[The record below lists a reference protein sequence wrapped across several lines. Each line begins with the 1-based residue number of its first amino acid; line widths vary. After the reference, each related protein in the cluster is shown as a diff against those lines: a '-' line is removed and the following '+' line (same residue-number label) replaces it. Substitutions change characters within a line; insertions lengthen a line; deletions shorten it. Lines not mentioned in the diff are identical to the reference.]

1 MRIGT
6 RLFTLAAVLC
16 APLTVTAQGLDENAV
31 TFVLAEPASP
41 TLQLSKVVLYSSG
54 VGYFQHDGAV
64 EGTTDVTFQFRTDVI
79 NDLLKSLL
87 VQDFDGGQV
96 STVTYDS
103 QDPIAKTLK
112 TFAIDLTGNPS
123 LGQLL
128 NQIRGEYVD
137 VSTSTTITGSILG
150 VESKQKRVLGT
161 TGSALVTE
169 EYLNLL
175 TTTGLR
181 SIPLDLIQSITLRS
195 KRLTTEL
202 YQALAVLA
210 TKTDSQKKSV
220 SIRFEGEGMRRVRV
234 GYMMEAPVWKT
245 SYRLVLDEPA
255 AFLQGWA
262 IVENTTDRDWNA
274 VDLSLVSGRPISFT
288 IDLYQPRYTYRPT
301 VELEQ
306 HATLRPQLH
315 EDIMADADVAKDSRQ
330 EFRSRP
336 DVKRL
341 RKSAQMAE
349 AFADMSTR
357 EERDFRFSIDQ
368 GVTAVAQGSEIGEL
382 FEYTIDQPFTLAR
395 RSSAMVPIV
404 NMLIEGTKLSIYRES
419 VHAKHPLNGFRLRNT
434 SSLFLPQGP
443 MTIYDNGAYGGDARL
458 SNLAPGQDRLISY
471 ALDLNVEVATQQKT
485 SPQDVTVVSLRK
497 GTLLSTHTFIE
508 EKTYTVKN
516 RDQKEKR
523 ILIEHPHRADWAL
536 TVPQGPTERTRDAYR
551 FTMMVTPDE
560 TATLTVRE
568 ERVQKQTLQLT
579 NVNSDTIIAYVNAQ
593 HMSPALQQALQQ
605 VVSLRS
611 TLHRTKDELMQ
622 LEQRENEIA
631 KDQNRI
637 RENMRR
643 LSQNSSLFAR
653 YVKKLDQQE
662 TKIEH
667 VHEDIALLREQAIQ
681 QKQALDAFLLA
692 LDIQ

>member
-1 MRIGT
+1 MRTGT
-6 RLFTLAAVLC
+6 RLFTFAAFVC
-16 APLTVTAQGLDENAV
+16 APLAVAAQGLDKSAV
-31 TFVLAEPASP
+31 TFILPERESP

-64 EGTTDVTFQFRTDVI
+64 EGTADVSFQFRTDVI
-79 NDLLKSLL
+79 NDLLKSLI

-123 LGQLL
+123 LGELL

-150 VESKQKRVLGT
+150 VESKQKRVLDR

-169 EYLNLL
+169 EYLNLV
-175 TTTGLR
+175 TNTGLR
-181 SIPLDLIQSITLRS
+181 SIPLDLIQGISLRS
-195 KRLTTEL
+195 ERLTTEL
-202 YQALAVLA
+202 YQALALLA
-210 TKTDSQKKSV
+210 TKNDSQKKSM
-220 SIRFEGEGMRRVRV
+220 SLRFEGEGMRRVRV
-234 GYMMEAPVWKT
+234 GYMMESPVWKA
-245 SYRLVLDEPA
+245 SYRLVLDEPN

-274 VDLSLVSGRPISFT
+274 VDLSLVSGRPISFAM
-288 IDLYQPRYTYRPT
+288 DLYQPRYTYRPT
-301 VELEQ
+301 VEFEQ

-315 EDIMADADVAKDSRQ
+315 EDVMAEAKAPKDSRQ
-330 EFRSRP
+330 KFRSRP
-336 DVKRL
+336 DAKRL
-341 RKSAQMAE
+341 RKPAQMAE

-357 EERDFRFSIDQ
+357 EERDSRLNIEQ
-368 GVTAVAQGSEIGEL
+368 GVTAVAQGSETGEL
-382 FEYTIDQPFTLAR
+382 FEYAIDTPFTLAR

-404 NMLIEGTKLSIYRES
+404 NMPIEGTKLSIYRES
-419 VHAKHPLNGFRLRNT
+419 VHAKHPLNGIRLRNT

-443 MTIYDNGAYGGDARL
+443 MTLYDDGAYAGDARL

-485 SPQDVTVVSLRK
+485 TPQDVTVVSLRK
-497 GTLLSTHTFIE
+497 GTLRSTRTFIE
-508 EKTYTVKN
+508 EKTYIVKN
-516 RDQKEKR
+516 RDQKEKQV
-523 ILIEHPHRADWAL
+523 LIEHPQRADWTL
-536 TVPQGPTERTRDAYR
+536 IVPLEPTERTRDAYR
-551 FTMMVTPDE
+551 FTMRVMPD
-560 TATLTVRE
+560 AAAILTVRE
-568 ERVQKQTLQLT
+568 ERVQKQTIQLT

-611 TLHRTKDELMQ
+611 TLSRTKDELTQ
-622 LEQRENEIA
+622 LEQRNNEIT
-631 KDQNRI
+631 KDQIRI

-643 LSQNSSLFAR
+643 LSQNAPLFNR
-653 YVKKLDQQE
+653 YVTKLDRQE
-662 TKIEH
+662 TELEQMRGAIETLQTK
-667 VHEDIALLREQAIQ
+667 ETQ
-681 QKQALDAFLLA
+681 QKQELDEFLMG
-692 LDIQ
+692 LDLE